1 MTDRQIQLIEETW
14 DYVILNTE
22 KAGELFYTRLFERYP
37 EVRPLFKSSMDEQSR
52 KLIALITFAVNKL
65 RNLDTIVA
73 DVQALGKRHVAYG
86 VDASHYQMVGE
97 CLLWTLEQGLAE
109 QWNEEVKQAWT
120 ALYVTLAEIMMK
132 VAEKP

>member
-86 VDASHYQMVGE
+86 VQDRHYATVGE
-97 CLLWTLEQGLAE
+97 ALLWTLEQGLGPAF
-109 QWNEEVKQAWT
+109 T
-120 ALYVTLAEIMMK
+120 
-132 VAEKP
+132 P